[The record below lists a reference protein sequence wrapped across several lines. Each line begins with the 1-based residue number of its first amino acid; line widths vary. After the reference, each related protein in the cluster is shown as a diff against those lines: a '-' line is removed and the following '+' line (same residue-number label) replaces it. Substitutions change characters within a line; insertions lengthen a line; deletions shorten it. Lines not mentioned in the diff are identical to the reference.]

1 MEPQQIREGYLV
13 KKRTLLN
20 SWKVVWVILSDDGVE
35 IYRKKADSSPKAM
48 IPLKGAKL
56 ISTCQDF
63 LKRTFVF
70 KISTPKS
77 HDHFFQ
83 ATHLEEMEVWV
94 KDIQKTISGLDG
106 GMKFARRSVRRASQ
120 LPSTVNM
127 SELYNSMKDQNT
139 GIKEKKL
146 ERNKRTFNQ
155 CFTGSQAVDWLVSQ
169 GRARNR
175 TEALMLA
182 TGLLNEGYLQPAG
195 EVPKKAA
202 EMQSVSVLLDQ
213 LDAFYYFADS
223 GFFSEGYS
231 SDEDTVTKEEFKGII
246 IKQGCLVMQGHR
258 RKTWKVRKFI
268 LRGSPPY
275 LHYYDPTKDGGDPLG
290 SINLRGSVVT
300 AVDHLPD
307 AKKNDEA
314 ANLFEIITS
323 DEIHYFLQAT
333 TAKERKEW
341 IQAIHEV
348 AKIGK

>member
-1 MEPQQIREGYLV
+1 MEPQQVREGYLV

-35 IYRKKADSSPKAM
+35 IYRKKVDSTPKAM

-56 ISTCQDF
+56 SSTCQDF

-94 KDIQKTISGLDG
+94 KDIQKTIAGLDG

-120 LPSTVNM
+120 LPSTVNI

-182 TGLLNEGYLQPAG
+182 TGLLDEGYLQPAG
-195 EVPKKAA
+195 EVSKKAA
-202 EMQSVSVLLDQ
+202 AMQSVSVLLDQ
-213 LDAFYYFADS
+213 SDAFYYFMDS

-246 IKQGCLVMQGHR
+246 IKQGCLVKQ
-258 RKTWKVRKFI
+258 
-268 LRGSPPY
+268 
-275 LHYYDPTKDGGDPLG
+275 DGGDPLG
-290 SINLRGSVVT
+290 SIHLRGSVVT
-300 AVDHLPD
+300 AVDHLPE
-307 AKKNDEA
+307 AKKSDDA

-348 AKIGK
+348 AKTGK